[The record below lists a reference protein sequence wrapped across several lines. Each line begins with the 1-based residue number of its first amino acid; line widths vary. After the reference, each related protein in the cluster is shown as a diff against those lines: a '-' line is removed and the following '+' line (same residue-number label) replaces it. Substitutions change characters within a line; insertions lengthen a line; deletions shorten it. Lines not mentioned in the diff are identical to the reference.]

1 MSSGSLVGYQP
12 WAGDRPTIYFSPHP
26 KTSVVFVGSAKRTWT
41 LYHTLR
47 VSRADMRKHGDEFN
61 ETLPEWAFV
70 LTNGADQI
78 SLTRN
83 VGEPVFAWHTRA
95 SGTAMSVDISERDAR
110 RMFAELWEFK
120 GHHIPSP
127 RSKKDARIRPIGSA
141 VTYVGIASVFHAK
154 P

>member
-47 VSRADMRKHGDEFN
+47 VSRADMRKYGDEFN
-61 ETLPEWAFV
+61 ETLPEWAFG
-70 LTNGADQI
+70 TDQI

-83 VGEPVFAWHTRA
+83 VAHACIGRGQHGHERRRQRTRRA
-95 SGTAMSVDISERDAR
+95 THVCRAVGV
-110 RMFAELWEFK
+110 
-120 GHHIPSP
+120 PSP

-141 VTYVGIASVFHAK
+141 ITYVGIASVFHAK